1 MAVVSNGTTIIDAG
15 ALGSGVPTGKMI
27 LIKTLTASSSAT
39 LSFVHGA
46 SSVVFDDTYDK
57 YVFKFINMH
66 PATNEAYFT
75 FNMSLDTGSNYN
87 VVKTTTFFRANH
99 PEAGSNGSLAY
110 RTGDDLAQSAS
121 FQRLSAQIGNGND
134 ESTSGYLTI
143 FNPSSTVF
151 QKHFMAQSNA
161 YQIGNEH
168 TNNSHIAGYGN
179 TTSAIDAIQ
188 FKMHSGNTDSGVI
201 KLYGIG
207 G

>member
-110 RTGDDLAQSAS
+110 RTGDNRKS
-121 FQRLSAQIGNGND
+121 
-134 ESTSGYLTI
+134 
-143 FNPSSTVF
+143 V
-151 QKHFMAQSNA
+151 
-161 YQIGNEH
+161 
-168 TNNSHIAGYGN
+168 
-179 TTSAIDAIQ
+179 
-188 FKMHSGNTDSGVI
+188 V
-201 KLYGIG
+201 
-207 G
+207 